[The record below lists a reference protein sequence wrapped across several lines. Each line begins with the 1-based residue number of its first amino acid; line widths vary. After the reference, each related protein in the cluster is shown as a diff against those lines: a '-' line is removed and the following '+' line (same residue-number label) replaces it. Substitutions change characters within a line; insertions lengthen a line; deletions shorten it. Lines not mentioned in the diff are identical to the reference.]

1 MKSFIFFVVLIAF
14 FTTVN
19 TKVHDY
25 NELVTELRK
34 PAIEVT
40 VAQLLG
46 GFRKED
52 VVATVGSKA
61 YDIARTGVG
70 CGAGVFGGADT
81 AFTIA
86 DIISQDPK
94 DPGAYIFA
102 VLYTIAWW
110 QQNGQY
116 VTYMCST
123 FWQLLH

>member
-1 MKSFIFFVVLIAF
+1 MRYITVLLVVMAMAWTAQSKMMNYDQKLSEMK
-14 FTTVN
+14 
-19 TKVHDY
+19 
-25 NELVTELRK
+25 K
-34 PAIEVT
+34 PSIEVV

-46 GFRKED
+46 GFKKED
-52 VVATVGSKA
+52 YIHIVGSKA

-81 AFTIA
+81 IFTII
-86 DIISQDPK
+86 DIISQDPT

-102 VLYTIAWW
+102 VIYTIAWW

-116 VTYMCST
+116 VTYMCSN